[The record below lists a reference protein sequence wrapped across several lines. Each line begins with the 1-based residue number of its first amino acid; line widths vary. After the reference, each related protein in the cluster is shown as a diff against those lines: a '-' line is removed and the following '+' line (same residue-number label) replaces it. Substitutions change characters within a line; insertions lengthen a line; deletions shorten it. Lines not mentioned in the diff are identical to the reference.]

1 MEHDRIF
8 NHLRQRLASKGHLA
22 DTPSWGKCL
31 QCRSAHLCEYTC
43 HVALIINKG
52 MCQLLTGDGGKQP
65 AGGFRLFRASQ
76 RPRSPLHK
84 GAGLPRQIFKG
95 GQIGLSSVEQRG
107 HEEKRSPSTNTPS
120 SRMRA
125 VVRWKDSLTLT
136 KQKSHD

>member
-65 AGGFRLFRASQ
+65 GRWVPALPCQPEAALTSAQRCRAPTANIQ
-76 RPRSPLHK
+76 RRANWTQLSGAERAPREALPLHQHSFVAHARCCYTERVTHK
-84 GAGLPRQIFKG
+84 TQ
-95 GQIGLSSVEQRG
+95 V
-107 HEEKRSPSTNTPS
+107 T
-120 SRMRA
+120 
-125 VVRWKDSLTLT
+125 
-136 KQKSHD
+136 